1 MRRILT
7 TVLFA
12 AVAVL
17 STVPSARAQSLLFDY
32 VGFDYEFPNPLPGE
46 FGEVGSGY
54 VGLGTCPFLFAP
66 LTSNSV
72 ANEYTFVTKN
82 LTSTGFTPIGNYR
95 IISYSAGTIT
105 IYEDAK
111 VGGTTGDYGSSPPN
125 GVAPATFEDGTA
137 ILVGDLTNFQFVL
150 DTTNGTGSFE
160 AVFKVTGGTQLG
172 NFPLNQREGWTFS
185 GSSGNALNIPPGY
198 AHQIDGQTF
207 LNAPVSVRRT
217 SWGRL
222 KAGYR

>member
-12 AVAVL
+12 TFAVL
-17 STVPSARAQSLLFDY
+17 ALVPNARAQSLLFDY
-32 VGFDYEFPNPLPGE
+32 VGFDYEFPNPLPAE

-54 VGLGTCPFLFAP
+54 VGLGTCPFLFTP
-66 LTSNSV
+66 LTSNTV
-72 ANEYTFVTKN
+72 ANEYTYVMQG
-82 LTSTGFTPIGNYR
+82 LSSTGFTAIGNFR
-95 IISYSAGTIT
+95 IISYSSGTIT

-111 VGGTTGDYGSSPPN
+111 VGGTTGDYGSNPPN
-125 GVAPATFEDGTA
+125 ALAPGTFQDGA
-137 ILVGDLTNFQFVL
+137 SILVGTLTNFQFVL
-150 DTTNGTGSFE
+150 DTSNGTGSFE
-160 AVFKVTGGTQLG
+160 AVFTVTDGTQLG
-172 NFPLNQREGWTFS
+172 NFPLNQRAGWTFA
-185 GSSGNALNIPPGY
+185 GSSGNALNTPPGY

-207 LNAPVSVRRT
+207 LNAPVSARRT